1 MVSEILYVAT
11 IELHFAQVVVV
22 TDKGYGWSPREGRI
36 DTKLFW
42 GCVANWEVER

>member
-1 MVSEILYVAT
+1 MVIEILYAAT

-22 TDKGYGWSPREGRI
+22 TDKGCGWSPREGSI

-42 GCVANWEVER
+42 GCVANREVER